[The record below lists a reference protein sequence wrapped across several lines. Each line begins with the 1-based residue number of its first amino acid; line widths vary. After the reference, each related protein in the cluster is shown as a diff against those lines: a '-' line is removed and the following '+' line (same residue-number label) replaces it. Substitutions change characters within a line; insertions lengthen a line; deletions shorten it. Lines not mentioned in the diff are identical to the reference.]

1 MYCKS
6 NVTMQGWAQV
16 LNLPSLYITCHNVSL
31 LVVTQEIH
39 VESEASLVSGGK
51 EEQEWKRGLWC
62 FLVSLYLPFAV
73 FLCLA

>member
-1 MYCKS
+1 M
-6 NVTMQGWAQV
+6 QV

-51 EEQEWKRGLWC
+51 
-62 FLVSLYLPFAV
+62 
-73 FLCLA
+73 

>member
-6 NVTMQGWAQV
+6 NVTMQGWVQV

-51 EEQEWKRGLWC
+51 
-62 FLVSLYLPFAV
+62 
-73 FLCLA
+73 